1 MFAGLAALWLT
12 FPFLCPAQ
20 DSIAV
25 VDRGIPP
32 SRVWSVV
39 EFPLKVLQAPLVV
52 VGGMA
57 GWLADR
63 AERGRWVPTAQ
74 RLQGAV
80 AKRGVHP
87 TIGGQG
93 PNSGMGP
100 RATLGWWPRGAHG
113 RFALLEGGV
122 TQRGYWL
129 TQLRAGTEAF
139 DVSVRVEERSGDV
152 FFGIGNATR
161 EVDWADYRLHR
172 VGAGAHLKLRPAA
185 SLRLTAALE
194 WSRTRTSSGKDAA
207 HIDIDSAFSS
217 AARPGFGITY
227 QVISPSA
234 GLEYRAGAPHAI
246 ERRGSWIATQ
256 YRWSGS
262 RTSGVADFGV
272 WRAGA
277 GFELPFDHRRRSV
290 VLAVS
295 LESLRPT
302 SPGVVPFYVLPAL
315 GGARTLPS
323 FRSERFRDR
332 DALLGMFEYRYRVW
346 SEPGDALWIDAVLFT
361 NAGVVAPRVFDA
373 IANARVHQ
381 STGLAIALLGR
392 GTALGRI
399 AVSKGA
405 DGIGITF
412 AMSGGF

>member
-1 MFAGLAALWLT
+1 M
-12 FPFLCPAQ
+12 PAP
-20 DSIAV
+20 
-25 VDRGIPP
+25 GI
-32 SRVWSVV
+32 RSVV
-39 EFPLKVLQAPLVV
+39 EFPLKLLEAPFVV

-74 RLQGAV
+74 RLQVAV
-80 AKRGVHP
+80 AKRGVRP
-87 TIGGQG
+87 TVGGQG
-93 PNSGMGP
+93 PNSGLGP
-100 RATLGWWPRGAHG
+100 SATLGWWPHGARG
-113 RFALLEGGV
+113 RFALLQGGL

-129 TQLRAGTEAF
+129 TQLRAGTDAL
-139 DVSVRVEERSGDV
+139 DVGVRVEERSRDV

-161 EVDWADYRLHR
+161 EEDWADYRLHR
-172 VGAGAHLKLRPAA
+172 VSAGAHLKVQPAA
-185 SLRLTAALE
+185 SWRLMAGLE
-194 WSRTRTSSGKDAA
+194 WARTSTSAGGDGA

-217 AARPGFGITY
+217 AGRPGFGITY
-227 QVISPSA
+227 QAISPSA

-246 ERRGSWIATQ
+246 ERRGSWIASQ

-295 LESLRPT
+295 VESLRRT
-302 SPGVVPFYVLPAL
+302 SSGVVPFYVLPTL
-315 GGARTLPS
+315 GGARSLPS
-323 FRSERFRDR
+323 FRTERFRDR

-361 NAGVVAPRVFDA
+361 DAGVVAPRVFDA
-373 IANARVHQ
+373 LTTARVHQ
-381 STGLAIALLGR
+381 STGFGIAVLGR

-405 DGIGITF
+405 DGVGITF
-412 AMSGGF
+412 VMSGGF

>member
-1 MFAGLAALWLT
+1 MCAGLAALWLT

-25 VDRGIPP
+25 VDRGMPAPRI
-32 SRVWSVV
+32 WSVV
-39 EFPLKVLQAPLVV
+39 TFPLRVIEAPFAVF
-52 VGGMA
+52 GGVA

-74 RLQGAV
+74 RLQEAV
-80 AKRGVHP
+80 AKRGVRP
-87 TIGGQG
+87 TVGGQG
-93 PNSGMGP
+93 PNSGLGP
-100 RATLGWWPRGAHG
+100 SVTLGWWPGGARG
-113 RFALLEGGV
+113 RFALLQAGL
-122 TQRGYWL
+122 TQRGYWR
-129 TQLRAGTEAF
+129 TQVRAGTEAF
-139 DVSVRVEERSGDV
+139 DGSVRVEERSRDV

-161 EVDWADYRLHR
+161 ETDWTDYRLHR
-172 VGAGAHLKLRPAA
+172 VTAGTHVNVRPAG
-185 SLRLTAALE
+185 SWRLMAALD
-194 WSRTRTSSGKDAA
+194 WSRSRTSAGNDAA
-207 HIDIDSAFSS
+207 HIDIDSGFSS
-217 AARPGFGITY
+217 TARPGFGVDY
-227 QVISPSA
+227 RAISVS
-234 GLEYRAGAPHAI
+234 GGVEYRAGPPHAI

-262 RTSGVADFGV
+262 RTSAVADFGV

-290 VLAVS
+290 VVTVS

-302 SPGVVPFYVLPAL
+302 SAGVVPFYVLPAL
-315 GGARTLPS
+315 GGAKSLPS

-332 DALLGMFEYRYRVW
+332 DALLGTLEYRYRIW

-361 NAGVVAPRVFDA
+361 NAGIVAPRVVDA
-373 IANARVHQ
+373 IATARVHQ
-381 STGLAIALLGR
+381 STGFAFAVLSR
-392 GTALGRI
+392 STALGRI

-412 AMSGGF
+412 AMSGGL